1 MTPIQRLHAGP
12 RYSESCIH
20 AGTVYLAG
28 QVPTHTAHDIEGQ
41 TREVL
46 GLVDRLLAESGSSKQ
61 HLLRVQIFL
70 ATMHDYGG
78 MNTVWDEWIDKGH
91 APARATVQASL
102 ADPHWRI
109 EIVVTAA
116 VA

>member
-1 MTPIQRLHAGP
+1 MTTIQRLHPGP
-12 RYSESCIH
+12 RYSECAIH

-28 QVPTHTAHDIEGQ
+28 QVANNTSNDIEGQ

-46 GLVDRLLAESGSSKQ
+46 GMVEQLLAESGSSKQ
-61 HLLRVQIFL
+61 HLLMVHIYL
-70 ATMHDYGG
+70 THMEDYAG
-78 MNTVWDEWIDKGH
+78 MNSVWDAWVAKGH
-91 APARATVQASL
+91 APPRATVQASL
-102 ADPHWRI
+102 AKPDWRI